1 MQLIFRRVSTILL
14 LLFVIIALPLSS
26 SSLKSP
32 PPPSAQ
38 TQQENKMTTYYDVLG
53 VKADTCTLKD
63 IKKAYRALALQY
75 HPDRV
80 PAELKEE
87 STIKFR
93 EVSEAYE
100 VLSDS
105 KSRSDYDR
113 SLKYGGSSGG
123 SGSGSSGGSDY
134 NAGQQHQH
142 QHQHQHQYYHNQH
155 QHHRDPFSQ
164 FNDLF
169 QNDPFF
175 NDAFKDMDDLFAKTF
190 LQQNNNNNNNHVNN
204 NNMQQQNQK
213 KNQNQH
219 QNQRGWGGW
228 LLDTVVDKLGIDLQ
242 VSSSSNTNAGT
253 SHSTTN
259 YGRRR
264 SASAAAVG
272 GTTTPTTR
280 SSTSTYT
287 SKTTKTIIENGR
299 RITIQSMEKDGN
311 KIEERY
317 EGNNLVQRLVNGRP
331 QNIGRIEQG
340 GGGGGGDL

>member
-1 MQLIFRRVSTILL
+1 
-14 LLFVIIALPLSS
+14 
-26 SSLKSP
+26 
-32 PPPSAQ
+32 
-38 TQQENKMTTYYDVLG
+38 MTTYYDVLG
-53 VKADTCTLKD
+53 VNADTCTLKD

-80 PAELKEE
+80 PAEMKEE

-93 EVSEAYE
+93 AVSEAYE

-113 SLKYGGSSGG
+113 SLKYGGGSDGG
-123 SGSGSSGGSDY
+123 GDY

-142 QHQHQHQYYHNQH
+142 QHQHQQQHQYYHNQH

-169 QNDPFF
+169 RNDPFF

-190 LQQNNNNNNNHVNN
+190 QQQTNNNNNNNNVNN
-204 NNMQQQNQK
+204 INRQQPNQK
-213 KNQNQH
+213 KNQN

-264 SASAAAVG
+264 SAASASV
-272 GTTTPTTR
+272 GTTR
-280 SSTSTYT
+280 STSTYT

-311 KIEERY
+311 KIEEKY
-317 EGNNLVQRLVNGRP
+317 EGTHLVQRLVNGRP
-331 QNIGRIEQG
+331 QHIGRIEQG
-340 GGGGGGDL
+340 GGGGGDL